1 MGINRIIKSIMKY
14 ILKILLFLII
24 CDACKRSDIDVFD
37 IVEEITDYDSVYSD
51 KNDVFNRITDMAI
64 LDSVLITKHMNDTY
78 HFSFIDVNG
87 KKIIKRLGKRGRGP
101 GEYLQIGTGFTV
113 CGSKLVFLDAMQKE
127 INYVSISDVIENKI
141 PYHIEKEAYPYTVD
155 FRPRHMEVINHVK
168 VALGSFKEGYFGLL
182 DSSNNILGCF
192 FDYPFAY
199 EGVEGIYRG
208 SVYQTK
214 ISSNDIQNKFVILT
228 LASDVF
234 EIYQIEGKDIHR
246 IFLNPYNH
254 IPLIR
259 ERAGRYGI
267 RINESIAGLMKM
279 AVSDEM
285 ICFTYSAESYAKA
298 NKAGFI
304 SNEILCFNWKGE
316 KIKKYLLPF
325 PISTFCVDKHFIYG
339 VRYIDDESIIY
350 RFKL

>member
-1 MGINRIIKSIMKY
+1 MRINRIIKSIMKY

-37 IVEEITDYDSVYSD
+37 IVEEITDYDCVYSD

-155 FRPRHMEVINHVK
+155 FRPRHMDVINHVK
-168 VALGSFKEGYFGLL
+168 VAVGSLKKGTLVCLIQVIIYSVVFSIILLLMKEWKEY
-182 DSSNNILGCF
+182 I
-192 FDYPFAY
+192 
-199 EGVEGIYRG
+199 EGVY
-208 SVYQTK
+208 TK
-214 ISSNDIQNKFVILT
+214 QKLV
-228 LASDVF
+228 
-234 EIYQIEGKDIHR
+234 QM
-246 IFLNPYNH
+246 IF
-254 IPLIR
+254 
-259 ERAGRYGI
+259 
-267 RINESIAGLMKM
+267 RIN
-279 AVSDEM
+279 
-285 ICFTYSAESYAKA
+285 
-298 NKAGFI
+298 
-304 SNEILCFNWKGE
+304 
-316 KIKKYLLPF
+316 LLF
-325 PISTFCVDKHFIYG
+325 
-339 VRYIDDESIIY
+339 
-350 RFKL
+350 

>member
-1 MGINRIIKSIMKY
+1 MRINRIIKSIMKY

-155 FRPRHMEVINHVK
+155 FRPRHMDVINHVK
-168 VALGSFKEGYFGLL
+168 VAVGSLKKGTLVCLIQVIIYSVVFSIILLLMKEWKEY
-182 DSSNNILGCF
+182 I
-192 FDYPFAY
+192 
-199 EGVEGIYRG
+199 EGVY
-208 SVYQTK
+208 TK
-214 ISSNDIQNKFVILT
+214 QKLV
-228 LASDVF
+228 
-234 EIYQIEGKDIHR
+234 QM
-246 IFLNPYNH
+246 IF
-254 IPLIR
+254 
-259 ERAGRYGI
+259 
-267 RINESIAGLMKM
+267 RIN
-279 AVSDEM
+279 
-285 ICFTYSAESYAKA
+285 
-298 NKAGFI
+298 
-304 SNEILCFNWKGE
+304 
-316 KIKKYLLPF
+316 LLF
-325 PISTFCVDKHFIYG
+325 
-339 VRYIDDESIIY
+339 
-350 RFKL
+350 

>member
-1 MGINRIIKSIMKY
+1 MRINRIIKSIMKY

-141 PYHIEKEAYPYTVD
+141 PYHIEKEASPYTVD
-155 FRPRHMEVINHVK
+155 FRPRHMDVINHVK
-168 VALGSFKEGYFGLL
+168 VAVGSLKKGTLVCLIQVIIYSVVFSIILLLMKEWKEY
-182 DSSNNILGCF
+182 I
-192 FDYPFAY
+192 
-199 EGVEGIYRG
+199 EGVY
-208 SVYQTK
+208 TK
-214 ISSNDIQNKFVILT
+214 QKLV
-228 LASDVF
+228 
-234 EIYQIEGKDIHR
+234 QM
-246 IFLNPYNH
+246 IF
-254 IPLIR
+254 
-259 ERAGRYGI
+259 
-267 RINESIAGLMKM
+267 RIN
-279 AVSDEM
+279 
-285 ICFTYSAESYAKA
+285 
-298 NKAGFI
+298 
-304 SNEILCFNWKGE
+304 
-316 KIKKYLLPF
+316 LLF
-325 PISTFCVDKHFIYG
+325 
-339 VRYIDDESIIY
+339 
-350 RFKL
+350 

>member
-1 MGINRIIKSIMKY
+1 MRINRIIKSIMKY

-51 KNDVFNRITDMAI
+51 KNDIFNRITDMAI

-155 FRPRHMEVINHVK
+155 FRPRHMDVINHVK
-168 VALGSFKEGYFGLL
+168 VAVGSLKKGTLVCLIQVIIYSVVFSIILLLMKEWKEY
-182 DSSNNILGCF
+182 I
-192 FDYPFAY
+192 
-199 EGVEGIYRG
+199 EGVY
-208 SVYQTK
+208 TK
-214 ISSNDIQNKFVILT
+214 QKLV
-228 LASDVF
+228 
-234 EIYQIEGKDIHR
+234 QM
-246 IFLNPYNH
+246 IF
-254 IPLIR
+254 
-259 ERAGRYGI
+259 
-267 RINESIAGLMKM
+267 RIN
-279 AVSDEM
+279 
-285 ICFTYSAESYAKA
+285 
-298 NKAGFI
+298 
-304 SNEILCFNWKGE
+304 
-316 KIKKYLLPF
+316 LLF
-325 PISTFCVDKHFIYG
+325 
-339 VRYIDDESIIY
+339 
-350 RFKL
+350 

>member
-1 MGINRIIKSIMKY
+1 MRINRIIKSIMKY

-78 HFSFIDVNG
+78 HFSFIDDNG

-155 FRPRHMEVINHVK
+155 FRPRHMDVINHVK
-168 VALGSFKEGYFGLL
+168 VAVGSLKKGTLVCLIQVIIYSVVFSIILLLMKEWKEY
-182 DSSNNILGCF
+182 I
-192 FDYPFAY
+192 
-199 EGVEGIYRG
+199 EGVY
-208 SVYQTK
+208 TK
-214 ISSNDIQNKFVILT
+214 QKLV
-228 LASDVF
+228 
-234 EIYQIEGKDIHR
+234 QM
-246 IFLNPYNH
+246 IF
-254 IPLIR
+254 
-259 ERAGRYGI
+259 
-267 RINESIAGLMKM
+267 RIN
-279 AVSDEM
+279 
-285 ICFTYSAESYAKA
+285 
-298 NKAGFI
+298 
-304 SNEILCFNWKGE
+304 
-316 KIKKYLLPF
+316 LLF
-325 PISTFCVDKHFIYG
+325 
-339 VRYIDDESIIY
+339 
-350 RFKL
+350 

>member
-1 MGINRIIKSIMKY
+1 MKY

-155 FRPRHMEVINHVK
+155 FRPRHMDVINHVK
-168 VALGSFKEGYFGLL
+168 VAVGSLKKGTLVCLIQVIIYSVVFSIILLLMKEWKEY
-182 DSSNNILGCF
+182 I
-192 FDYPFAY
+192 
-199 EGVEGIYRG
+199 EGVY
-208 SVYQTK
+208 TK
-214 ISSNDIQNKFVILT
+214 QKLV
-228 LASDVF
+228 
-234 EIYQIEGKDIHR
+234 QM
-246 IFLNPYNH
+246 IF
-254 IPLIR
+254 
-259 ERAGRYGI
+259 
-267 RINESIAGLMKM
+267 RIN
-279 AVSDEM
+279 
-285 ICFTYSAESYAKA
+285 
-298 NKAGFI
+298 
-304 SNEILCFNWKGE
+304 
-316 KIKKYLLPF
+316 LLF
-325 PISTFCVDKHFIYG
+325 
-339 VRYIDDESIIY
+339 
-350 RFKL
+350 

>member
-1 MGINRIIKSIMKY
+1 MRINRIIKSIMKY

-51 KNDVFNRITDMAI
+51 KNDIFNRITDMAI

-155 FRPRHMEVINHVK
+155 FRPRHMDVINHVK
-168 VALGSFKEGYFGLL
+168 VAVGSFKEGYFGLL

-199 EGVEGIYRG
+199 EGVEGIY
-208 SVYQTK
+208 
-214 ISSNDIQNKFVILT
+214 
-228 LASDVF
+228 
-234 EIYQIEGKDIHR
+234 IEGVYTKQKLVQM
-246 IFLNPYNH
+246 IF
-254 IPLIR
+254 
-259 ERAGRYGI
+259 
-267 RINESIAGLMKM
+267 RIN
-279 AVSDEM
+279 
-285 ICFTYSAESYAKA
+285 
-298 NKAGFI
+298 
-304 SNEILCFNWKGE
+304 
-316 KIKKYLLPF
+316 LLF
-325 PISTFCVDKHFIYG
+325 
-339 VRYIDDESIIY
+339 
-350 RFKL
+350 

>member
-1 MGINRIIKSIMKY
+1 MRINRIIKSIMKY

-141 PYHIEKEAYPYTVD
+141 PYYIEKEAYPYTVD
-155 FRPRHMEVINHVK
+155 FRPRHMDVIKHVK
-168 VALGSFKEGYFGLL
+168 VAVGSLKKGTLVCLIQVIIYSVVFSIILLLMKEWKEY
-182 DSSNNILGCF
+182 I
-192 FDYPFAY
+192 
-199 EGVEGIYRG
+199 EGVY
-208 SVYQTK
+208 TK
-214 ISSNDIQNKFVILT
+214 QKLV
-228 LASDVF
+228 
-234 EIYQIEGKDIHR
+234 QM
-246 IFLNPYNH
+246 IF
-254 IPLIR
+254 
-259 ERAGRYGI
+259 
-267 RINESIAGLMKM
+267 RIN
-279 AVSDEM
+279 
-285 ICFTYSAESYAKA
+285 
-298 NKAGFI
+298 
-304 SNEILCFNWKGE
+304 
-316 KIKKYLLPF
+316 LLF
-325 PISTFCVDKHFIYG
+325 
-339 VRYIDDESIIY
+339 
-350 RFKL
+350 

>member
-1 MGINRIIKSIMKY
+1 MRINRIIKSIMKY

-155 FRPRHMEVINHVK
+155 FRPRHMDVINHVK
-168 VALGSFKEGYFGLL
+168 VAVGSFTLVCLIQVIIYSVVFSIILLLMKEWKEY
-182 DSSNNILGCF
+182 I
-192 FDYPFAY
+192 
-199 EGVEGIYRG
+199 EGVY
-208 SVYQTK
+208 TK
-214 ISSNDIQNKFVILT
+214 QKLV
-228 LASDVF
+228 
-234 EIYQIEGKDIHR
+234 QM
-246 IFLNPYNH
+246 IF
-254 IPLIR
+254 
-259 ERAGRYGI
+259 
-267 RINESIAGLMKM
+267 RIN
-279 AVSDEM
+279 
-285 ICFTYSAESYAKA
+285 
-298 NKAGFI
+298 
-304 SNEILCFNWKGE
+304 
-316 KIKKYLLPF
+316 LLF
-325 PISTFCVDKHFIYG
+325 
-339 VRYIDDESIIY
+339 
-350 RFKL
+350 

>member
-155 FRPRHMEVINHVK
+155 FRPRHMDVINHVK
-168 VALGSFKEGYFGLL
+168 VAVGSLKKGTLVCLIQVIIYSVVFSIILLLMKEWKEY
-182 DSSNNILGCF
+182 I
-192 FDYPFAY
+192 
-199 EGVEGIYRG
+199 EGVY
-208 SVYQTK
+208 TK
-214 ISSNDIQNKFVILT
+214 QKLV
-228 LASDVF
+228 
-234 EIYQIEGKDIHR
+234 QM
-246 IFLNPYNH
+246 IF
-254 IPLIR
+254 
-259 ERAGRYGI
+259 
-267 RINESIAGLMKM
+267 RIN
-279 AVSDEM
+279 
-285 ICFTYSAESYAKA
+285 
-298 NKAGFI
+298 
-304 SNEILCFNWKGE
+304 
-316 KIKKYLLPF
+316 LLF
-325 PISTFCVDKHFIYG
+325 
-339 VRYIDDESIIY
+339 
-350 RFKL
+350 

>member
-1 MGINRIIKSIMKY
+1 MRINRIIKSIMKY

-155 FRPRHMEVINHVK
+155 FRPRHMDVKKGTLVCLIQVIIYSV
-168 VALGSFKEGYFGLL
+168 VFSIILLLMKEWKEY
-182 DSSNNILGCF
+182 I
-192 FDYPFAY
+192 
-199 EGVEGIYRG
+199 EGVY
-208 SVYQTK
+208 TK
-214 ISSNDIQNKFVILT
+214 QKLV
-228 LASDVF
+228 
-234 EIYQIEGKDIHR
+234 QM
-246 IFLNPYNH
+246 IF
-254 IPLIR
+254 
-259 ERAGRYGI
+259 
-267 RINESIAGLMKM
+267 RIN
-279 AVSDEM
+279 
-285 ICFTYSAESYAKA
+285 
-298 NKAGFI
+298 
-304 SNEILCFNWKGE
+304 
-316 KIKKYLLPF
+316 LLF
-325 PISTFCVDKHFIYG
+325 
-339 VRYIDDESIIY
+339 
-350 RFKL
+350 

>member
-1 MGINRIIKSIMKY
+1 MRINRIIKSIMKY

-51 KNDVFNRITDMAI
+51 KNDVFNRLTDMAI

-155 FRPRHMEVINHVK
+155 FRPRHMDVINHVK
-168 VALGSFKEGYFGLL
+168 VAVGSLKKGTLVCLIQVIIYSVVFSIILLLMKEWKEY
-182 DSSNNILGCF
+182 I
-192 FDYPFAY
+192 
-199 EGVEGIYRG
+199 EGVY
-208 SVYQTK
+208 TK
-214 ISSNDIQNKFVILT
+214 QKLV
-228 LASDVF
+228 
-234 EIYQIEGKDIHR
+234 QM
-246 IFLNPYNH
+246 IF
-254 IPLIR
+254 
-259 ERAGRYGI
+259 
-267 RINESIAGLMKM
+267 RIN
-279 AVSDEM
+279 
-285 ICFTYSAESYAKA
+285 
-298 NKAGFI
+298 
-304 SNEILCFNWKGE
+304 
-316 KIKKYLLPF
+316 LLF
-325 PISTFCVDKHFIYG
+325 
-339 VRYIDDESIIY
+339 
-350 RFKL
+350 

>member
-1 MGINRIIKSIMKY
+1 MRINRIIKSIMKY

-24 CDACKRSDIDVFD
+24 CDACKRSDIDIFD

-155 FRPRHMEVINHVK
+155 FRPRHMDVINHVK
-168 VALGSFKEGYFGLL
+168 VAVGSLKKGTLVCLIQVIIYSVVFSIILLLMKEWKEY
-182 DSSNNILGCF
+182 I
-192 FDYPFAY
+192 
-199 EGVEGIYRG
+199 EGVY
-208 SVYQTK
+208 TK
-214 ISSNDIQNKFVILT
+214 QKLV
-228 LASDVF
+228 
-234 EIYQIEGKDIHR
+234 QM
-246 IFLNPYNH
+246 IF
-254 IPLIR
+254 
-259 ERAGRYGI
+259 
-267 RINESIAGLMKM
+267 RIN
-279 AVSDEM
+279 
-285 ICFTYSAESYAKA
+285 
-298 NKAGFI
+298 
-304 SNEILCFNWKGE
+304 
-316 KIKKYLLPF
+316 LLF
-325 PISTFCVDKHFIYG
+325 
-339 VRYIDDESIIY
+339 
-350 RFKL
+350 

>member
-1 MGINRIIKSIMKY
+1 MRINRIIKSIMKY

-155 FRPRHMEVINHVK
+155 FRPRHMDTLVCLIQVIIYSV
-168 VALGSFKEGYFGLL
+168 VFSIILLLMKEWKEY
-182 DSSNNILGCF
+182 I
-192 FDYPFAY
+192 
-199 EGVEGIYRG
+199 EGVY
-208 SVYQTK
+208 TK
-214 ISSNDIQNKFVILT
+214 QKLV
-228 LASDVF
+228 
-234 EIYQIEGKDIHR
+234 QM
-246 IFLNPYNH
+246 IF
-254 IPLIR
+254 
-259 ERAGRYGI
+259 
-267 RINESIAGLMKM
+267 RIN
-279 AVSDEM
+279 
-285 ICFTYSAESYAKA
+285 
-298 NKAGFI
+298 
-304 SNEILCFNWKGE
+304 
-316 KIKKYLLPF
+316 LLF
-325 PISTFCVDKHFIYG
+325 
-339 VRYIDDESIIY
+339 
-350 RFKL
+350 

>member
-1 MGINRIIKSIMKY
+1 MRINRIIKSIMKY

-155 FRPRHMEVINHVK
+155 FRPRHMDVISHVK
-168 VALGSFKEGYFGLL
+168 VAVGSLKKGTLVCLIQVIIYSVVFSIILLLMKEWKEY
-182 DSSNNILGCF
+182 I
-192 FDYPFAY
+192 
-199 EGVEGIYRG
+199 EGVY
-208 SVYQTK
+208 TK
-214 ISSNDIQNKFVILT
+214 QKLV
-228 LASDVF
+228 
-234 EIYQIEGKDIHR
+234 QM
-246 IFLNPYNH
+246 IF
-254 IPLIR
+254 
-259 ERAGRYGI
+259 
-267 RINESIAGLMKM
+267 RIN
-279 AVSDEM
+279 
-285 ICFTYSAESYAKA
+285 
-298 NKAGFI
+298 
-304 SNEILCFNWKGE
+304 
-316 KIKKYLLPF
+316 LLF
-325 PISTFCVDKHFIYG
+325 
-339 VRYIDDESIIY
+339 
-350 RFKL
+350 

>member
-1 MGINRIIKSIMKY
+1 MRINRIIKSIMKY

-64 LDSVLITKHMNDTY
+64 LDNVLITKHMNDTY

-168 VALGSFKEGYFGLL
+168 VAVGS
-182 DSSNNILGCF
+182 
-192 FDYPFAY
+192 
-199 EGVEGIYRG
+199 
-208 SVYQTK
+208 
-214 ISSNDIQNKFVILT
+214 
-228 LASDVF
+228 
-234 EIYQIEGKDIHR
+234 
-246 IFLNPYNH
+246 
-254 IPLIR
+254 
-259 ERAGRYGI
+259 
-267 RINESIAGLMKM
+267 
-279 AVSDEM
+279 
-285 ICFTYSAESYAKA
+285 
-298 NKAGFI
+298 
-304 SNEILCFNWKGE
+304 
-316 KIKKYLLPF
+316 
-325 PISTFCVDKHFIYG
+325 
-339 VRYIDDESIIY
+339 
-350 RFKL
+350 